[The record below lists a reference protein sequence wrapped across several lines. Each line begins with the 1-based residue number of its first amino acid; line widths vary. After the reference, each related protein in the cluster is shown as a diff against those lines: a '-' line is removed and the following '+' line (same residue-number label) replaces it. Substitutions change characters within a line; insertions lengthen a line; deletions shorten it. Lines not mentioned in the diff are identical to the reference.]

1 MKTKKKKEKHQPH
14 ILDLMNLS
22 FMCVYTSVFVS
33 YMHTQRYIHKQ
44 ATYVPQ
50 KKIWHFQP

>member
-1 MKTKKKKEKHQPH
+1 MKTKKKEKHQPH

-50 KKIWHFQP
+50 KKI